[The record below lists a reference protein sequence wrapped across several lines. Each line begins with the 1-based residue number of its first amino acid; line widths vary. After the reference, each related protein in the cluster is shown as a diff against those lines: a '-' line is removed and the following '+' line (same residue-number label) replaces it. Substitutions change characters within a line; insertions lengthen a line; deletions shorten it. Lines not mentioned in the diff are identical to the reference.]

1 MIRINLLPVR
11 AAQKKEKLRAQIMI
25 LVLSVVA
32 SLVICAGLYAAM
44 AIKIGNQ
51 KDEIALINDEIR
63 QLQKVIGEVSRYKKL
78 GEELQAKLD
87 VMDRLKEG
95 QTGPV
100 HLLDQLSLVLPER
113 VWVTSFR
120 EAGGAISISGIGL
133 NETAVAAFMQS
144 LEASPYYRGVE
155 LQVTEQITQDGL
167 KLQRF
172 SLSARATAP
181 PKTVT
186 AN

>member
-11 AAQKKEKLRAQIMI
+11 AAQKKEKLRAQISI
-25 LVLSVVA
+25 LVLTVVVA
-32 SLVICAGLYAAM
+32 LVVCAGLYAAM
-44 AIKIGNQ
+44 AVKISNQ
-51 KDEIALINDEIR
+51 KEEIARINDEIR
-63 QLQKVIGEVSRYKKL
+63 QLQKIIGEVGRYKKL
-78 GEELQAKLD
+78 SEDLQAKLN

-113 VWVTSFR
+113 LWVTSFK
-120 EAGGAISISGIGL
+120 ESGGAISITGIGL
-133 NETAVAAFMQS
+133 NETAVAAFMQN
-144 LEASPYYRGVE
+144 LEASPYYVGVE
-155 LQVTEQITQDGL
+155 LQVIEQVTQDGL

-181 PKTVT
+181 PKTII

>member
-11 AAQKKEKLRAQIMI
+11 AAQKKEKLRAQISI
-25 LVLSVVA
+25 LVLSVVVA
-32 SLVICAGLYAAM
+32 LVVCSGLYAAM
-44 AIKIGNQ
+44 AVKISNQ
-51 KDEIALINDEIR
+51 KEEIARINDEIR
-63 QLQKVIGEVSRYKKL
+63 QLQKVIGEVGRYKKL

-113 VWVTSFR
+113 LWVTSFK
-120 EAGGAISISGIGL
+120 ESGGAISINGIGL
-133 NETAVAAFMQS
+133 NETAVATFMQN
-144 LEASPYYRGVE
+144 LEASPYYGGVE
-155 LQVTEQITQDGL
+155 LQVIEQLTQDGL